1 VTESNPNALRLRLQQ
16 LLAVPDRQRT
26 EAEWDELNEL
36 EIMLASGNREGAPEQ
51 GHRRPGPGG
60 PPRHSKPGGGS
71 HDKRQVKNFHRRPP
85 KGNPR

>member
-1 VTESNPNALRLRLQQ
+1 VNESDPNSLRLRLQQ

-36 EIMLASGNREGAPEQ
+36 EIMLASGNREGSPEQ
-51 GHRRPGPGG
+51 GIRRPGPG
-60 PPRHSKPGGGS
+60 RHSKPGGGS
-71 HDKRQVKNFHRRPP
+71 HDKRPVKNFHRRPP